1 MDRNK
6 NKKGKENLIFLDEN
20 QKRKISNND
29 ESGKSSEIIDKKRM
43 KNNSDDE
50 SITYMCIICHHE
62 DASEPLFI
70 KSEVKLDLNEK

>member
-62 DASEPLFI
+62 DASEPLFM